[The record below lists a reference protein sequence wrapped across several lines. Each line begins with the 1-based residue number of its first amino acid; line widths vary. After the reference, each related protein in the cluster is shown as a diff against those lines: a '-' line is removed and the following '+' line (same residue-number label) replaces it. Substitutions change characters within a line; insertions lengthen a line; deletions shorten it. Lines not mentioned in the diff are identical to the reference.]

1 MAKAFYIGVDG
12 KARLAKKMYIGVD
25 GKAHKVKKSIR
36 RRGRQGKAG
45 VPELYPCDGDQID
58 VENWRL

>member
-25 GKAHKVKKSIR
+25 GKAHKVKKYTQAWTV
-36 RRGRQGKAG
+36 RQG
-45 VPELYPCDGDQID
+45 
-58 VENWRL
+58 WRTRAISL